1 MAIFASVNKVRGNW
15 SAAASTAATATTAA
29 AETTTPATTV
39 AAAKAA
45 ATVTTAAATPS
56 ATATATASTAA
67 FAMERIRPDK
77 AERGLHR
84 IGLSG
89 PALPLLVIHRFRCA
103 AASAEPTASGAKVT
117 SASGAARI
125 LHKAFVEGL
134 FKRIRN

>member
-1 MAIFASVNKVRGNW
+1 MNKVRGNR

-29 AETTTPATTV
+29 ETTTPATPATTV